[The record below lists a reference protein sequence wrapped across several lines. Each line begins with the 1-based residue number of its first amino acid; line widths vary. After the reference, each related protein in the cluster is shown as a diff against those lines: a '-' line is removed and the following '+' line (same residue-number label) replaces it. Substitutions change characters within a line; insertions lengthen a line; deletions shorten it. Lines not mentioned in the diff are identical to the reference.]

1 MQRRSMKNPD
11 KQGIIR
17 PVRPCMAMYIVWQ
30 NWEDVGFERLI
41 NNPSLQ
47 DAVSEMQ
54 PNRSGLVLIL
64 NKHALNM
71 TFNWLC
77 NTKSIPGV
85 HENAYIVTLD
95 QESSSALKK
104 SWPELKQINIVVPG
118 LKDPFNYGDGY
129 YQLFYLFRANL
140 ARAILHY
147 DRSFWMIQQDTYWN
161 DNLLNINTEKEENV
175 DILFDRAS
183 DKGPLVAG
191 TKHQVIYEYT
201 LFSGGYYHAKPTY
214 NSKSYFAK
222 LAKDISWWYA
232 PDNAYMTS
240 LCEVSGLAKCG
251 RLSFDLITN
260 WQWLQGTSSGI
271 PPKFIQ
277 FDGETK
283 LGGKLAK
290 MRKIGFYFLTDGD
303 DQSTCNIT
311 SVENTKSIL
320 DSKISQ
326 WDKVA
331 SSSHKQF
338 KMYQDIVDTFYS
350 TRIGAAVMNHFILPY
365 AHYCMLSM

>member
-1 MQRRSMKNPD
+1 MK
-11 KQGIIR
+11 R
-17 PVRPCMAMYIVWQ
+17 PSYWKLFGFGFLLLVCRKIVIACMAMYIVWQ

-41 NNPSLQ
+41 NNPSLK
-47 DAVSEMQ
+47 DAVVQMDT
-54 PNRSGLVLIL
+54 NRSGLILIL

-71 TFNWLC
+71 TYNWLC
-77 NTKSIPGV
+77 NTQNIPGV
-85 HENAYIVTLD
+85 HEHSYIVTLD

-104 SWPELKQINIVVPG
+104 SWPSVKQINIVVPG

-147 DRSFWMIQQDTYWN
+147 NRSFWMIQQDTFWN
-161 DNLLNINTEKEENV
+161 DSLLNIDTEKEENV

-191 TKHQVIYEYT
+191 
-201 LFSGGYYHAKPTY
+201 GYYHAKPTS
-214 NSKSYFAK
+214 NSKNYFAK

-290 MRKIGFYFLTDGD
+290 
-303 DQSTCNIT
+303 
-311 SVENTKSIL
+311 NTKYIL
-320 DSKISQ
+320 ESRISQ

-338 KMYQDIVDTFYS
+338 KMYQDIVDSFYS

>member
-1 MQRRSMKNPD
+1 MK
-11 KQGIIR
+11 R
-17 PVRPCMAMYIVWQ
+17 PSYWKLFGFGFLLLVCRKIVIACMAMYIVWQ

-41 NNPSLQ
+41 NNPSLK
-47 DAVSEMQ
+47 DAVVQMDT
-54 PNRSGLVLIL
+54 NRSGLILIL

-71 TFNWLC
+71 TYNWLC
-77 NTKSIPGV
+77 NTQNIPGV
-85 HENAYIVTLD
+85 HEHSYIVTLD

-104 SWPELKQINIVVPG
+104 TWPAVKQINIVVPG

-147 DRSFWMIQQDTYWN
+147 NRSFWMIQQDTFWN
-161 DNLLNINTEKEENV
+161 DSLLNIDTEKEENV

-191 TKHQVIYEYT
+191 
-201 LFSGGYYHAKPTY
+201 GYYHAKPTS
-214 NSKSYFAK
+214 NSKNYFAK

-290 MRKIGFYFLTDGD
+290 MRTIGFYFLSEDH

-311 SVENTKSIL
+311 SVQNTKYIL
-320 DSKISQ
+320 ESRISQ

-338 KMYQDIVDTFYS
+338 KMYQDIVDSFYS

>member
-1 MQRRSMKNPD
+1 MH
-11 KQGIIR
+11 
-17 PVRPCMAMYIVWQ
+17 IVWQ
-30 NWEDVGFERLI
+30 NWNDVGFERLI
-41 NNPSLQ
+41 DNPSLQ
-47 DAVSEMQ
+47 HAVSLMS
-54 PNRSGLVLIL
+54 PNSSGLVLIL

-71 TFNWLC
+71 TYNWLC
-77 NTKSIPGV
+77 NTKHLKGV
-85 HENAYIVTLD
+85 HENSYIVTLD
-95 QESSSALKK
+95 EESSSALKK
-104 SWPELKQINIVVPG
+104 TWPNVNQVNIVVPG
-118 LKDPFNYGDGY
+118 LKDSFNYGDGY

-147 DRSFWMIQQDTYWN
+147 NKPFWMIQQDTFWN
-161 DNLLNINTEKEENV
+161 DNLLHIDLMENEDV

-183 DKGPLVAG
+183 DKGPLIA
-191 TKHQVIYEYT
+191 
-201 LFSGGYYHAKPTY
+201 GGYYHAKPTSS
-214 NSKSYFAK
+214 SKNYFNK

-260 WQWLQGTSSGI
+260 WQWLQGTSGV

-277 FDGETK
+277 FDGEAK

-290 MRKIGFYFLTDGD
+290 MKKIGFYFLND
-303 DQSTCNIT
+303 DASNNQNESTCNAT
-311 SVENTKSIL
+311 SISNTRYIL
-320 DSKISQ
+320 ESKIAQ

-338 KMYQDIVDTFYS
+338 KMYQDIADFFYS